1 MSIRVS
7 IENEQ
12 VNVKSGTNSRG
23 PWQIR
28 EQEAWAYLSN
38 RDGSAHKHPSRI
50 VISLEAE
57 QAPYPVGDYTVSP
70 TSFYVG
76 QYGSLMFRARL
87 QLLKQPVRAAA

>member
-1 MSIRVS
+1 MSIRVA

-12 VNVKSGTNSRG
+12 VEVKSGTNSRG

-28 EQEAWAYLSN
+28 EQECWAYLCN
-38 RDGSAHKHPSRI
+38 RDGTPQKHPSRI
-50 VISLEAE
+50 VVTLEDN
-57 QAPYPVGDYTVSP
+57 QQPYPIGDYTVAP

-87 QLLKQPVRAAA
+87 HPVKQAVRSAA